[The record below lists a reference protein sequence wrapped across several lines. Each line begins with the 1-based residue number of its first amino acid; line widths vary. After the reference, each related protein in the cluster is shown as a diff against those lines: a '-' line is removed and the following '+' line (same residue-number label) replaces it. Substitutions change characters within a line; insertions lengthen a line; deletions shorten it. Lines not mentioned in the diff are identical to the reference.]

1 MYHVQYEDGDSEDFD
16 LEEYQFAFE
25 VRKALDS
32 GKFRRDDIEGED
44 NDKISNDGTE
54 DEWNET
60 DSRSDSDDKT
70 TLRAKKRQPITNATI
85 EANSPAKRKRAKT
98 TDNGPT
104 RKRVRKA
111 KKLMDTKTYSKES
124 VLVEFGEDSEFGQE
138 YRKMDAD
145 ERTAALDVLNRGASK
160 GIKTVV
166 KDKILTT
173 KYSTLCN
180 DKLKAHLLAERVPVE
195 TMFRAAETLPFARS
209 ASAALVHVG
218 DWVHVDAD
226 RSVGFNSEGGIAVV
240 IGVND
245 NFSDVK

>member
-1 MYHVQYEDGDSEDFD
+1 MT
-16 LEEYQFAFE
+16 L
-25 VRKALDS
+25 
-32 GKFRRDDIEGED
+32 IEGED
-44 NDKISNDGTE
+44 NDRISCDGTE

-60 DSRSDSDDKT
+60 DSRSDSDDQI
-70 TLRAKKRQPITNATI
+70 TLRAKKRQPCTNATI

-98 TDNGPT
+98 TDDGLPG
-104 RKRVRKA
+104 KRVRKA

-124 VLVEFGEDSEFGQE
+124 VLVEFGEDCEFGKK

-145 ERTAALDVLNRGASK
+145 EQKAALDVLNRGASK

-180 DKLKAHLLAERVPVE
+180 DKLKAHLLLAERVPVE
-195 TMFRAAETLPFARS
+195 TMFLAAETLPSARS
-209 ASAALVHVG
+209 ASAAVVHVG

-226 RSVGFNSEGGIAVV
+226 RTVGFNSERG
-240 IGVND
+240 
-245 NFSDVK
+245 SR